1 MLLPVDCLWQM
12 VSHCGTCYNHLL
24 GRQILVLQWQMKTTG
39 NSWCHC
45 HCGRCNSQ
53 TKFHAS
59 WVYTHRKLGC
69 ACMADFPPNPLLKQ
83 QFKDGWI
90 SIVSKFFIL
99 ILSWNWQGINTHL
112 NDGIKVADSKDL
124 VSQLIRHWWGV
135 IKIFLHLGNVI
146 KSTRKGGPSWSIL
159 WTMRM
164 FSCTLQTT
172 CEVGISNVQEV
183 KSFSLVASVS

>member
-1 MLLPVDCLWQM
+1 ME
-12 VSHCGTCYNHLL
+12 
-24 GRQILVLQWQMKTTG
+24 TTG

-45 HCGRCNSQ
+45 HCDRCNSQ

-112 NDGIKVADSKDL
+112 NDGIKAVDSKDL

-146 KSTRKGGPSWSIL
+146 KNTRKGGAILIYTLDHENVFLYPPDYLWSGDK
-159 WTMRM
+159 
-164 FSCTLQTT
+164 Q
-172 CEVGISNVQEV
+172 
-183 KSFSLVASVS
+183 SLRG